1 MPTCRKLHTADC
13 RSGHGSLVISSIVAD
28 PSTGSSSGF
37 EAAFA
42 ALASRFGQQL
52 SFSSDVCRQHCGSE
66 TFYRPHPPDAVM
78 FAESTVDV
86 VDAMRMAAS
95 FRLPVIPFGAGTSL
109 EGHTDALHGGLSID
123 LSRMSRILAVNERDL
138 DATVEAGVTREQ
150 LNIHLRDTGMFFPV
164 DPGANATIGGMPS
177 SVRVWEYSLSV
188 LSVSSDVAIVL
199 ISSGFRPASRT

>member
-1 MPTCRKLHTADC
+1 
-13 RSGHGSLVISSIVAD
+13 
-28 PSTGSSSGF
+28 
-37 EAAFA
+37 
-42 ALASRFGQQL
+42 
-52 SFSSDVCRQHCGSE
+52 
-66 TFYRPHPPDAVM
+66 M

-150 LNIHLRDTGMFFPV
+150 LNIHLRDTGMFPPEAFESP
-164 DPGANATIGGMPS
+164 DSHAEQQQK
-177 SVRVWEYSLSV
+177 RCRL
-188 LSVSSDVAIVL
+188 
-199 ISSGFRPASRT
+199 R